1 MAATTNANRGLRLD
15 DDALGEAQPR
25 VVTHRGLQYPGEVI
39 VAETV
44 NPDWVLPLDGD
55 RLTSDVV
62 REIRF
67 SEDLADGL
75 GVLRTRPQA
84 SWNAALHYA
93 TVLDDGLGPAED
105 DAQTVPQEQRLIAA
119 LRTLG
124 ARVSEAIAEVP
135 ARETPSGDEAA
146 DVSSNLDRLQLLC
159 EAGSYEGFLEA
170 ARSTFGGP
178 STLRAAMEV
187 LQRLERLAVLAP
199 GIAAARKYLDGMTF
213 DAERGELRLA
223 RDSLA
228 ARAAPADLLANPSLW
243 DSIEAGFTQLRR
255 DYGAAYAAHHVPYH
269 GEAAALAT
277 RLENLRPRV
286 AAVARLN
293 DVPEFGGPLG
303 SDVPGRFGDL
313 VASLKSSE
321 LGGADLA
328 LEDAPYCG
336 LCSLSLDEEVPQRQA
351 ERIIADLDAALRE
364 YNRRL
369 SSEAVTRILAHPTRE
384 QLDRFIDLMRVSDLT
399 ELANVLDERV
409 VEFLR
414 GFVSDGRP
422 GRDAA
427 L

>member
-15 DDALGEAQPR
+15 DDDLGEAQPW
-25 VVTHRGLQYPGEVI
+25 VVTHRGLQYPGEVM
-39 VAETV
+39 VADTV
-44 NPDWVLPLDGD
+44 NPDWVLPMDGD
-55 RLTSDVV
+55 TSF
-62 REIRF
+62 RI
-67 SEDLADGL
+67 
-75 GVLRTRPQA
+75 VL
-84 SWNAALHYA
+84 Y
-93 TVLDDGLGPAED
+93 
-105 DAQTVPQEQRLIAA
+105 TVPR
-119 LRTLG
+119 R
-124 ARVSEAIAEVP
+124 VP
-135 ARETPSGDEAA
+135 AGQIRDPRIT
-146 DVSSNLDRLQLLC
+146 
-159 EAGSYEGFLEA
+159 
-170 ARSTFGGP
+170 
-178 STLRAAMEV
+178 MEV
-187 LQRLERLAVLAP
+187 LQRLEWLAVLAP

-228 ARAAPADLLANPSLW
+228 ARAAPAGLQANPSLL

-255 DYGAAYAAHHVPYH
+255 DYGAAYAAHRVRCHD
-269 GEAAALAT
+269 EAAALAT

-313 VASLKSSE
+313 VAFLKSCE

-336 LCSLSLDEEVPQRQA
+336 LCSLSLDEKVPRQQA

-409 VEFLR
+409 VEFLC

-422 GRDAA
+422 GKDAA

>member
-1 MAATTNANRGLRLD
+1 MAATTNSNRGLRLD
-15 DDALGEAQPR
+15 DDALGETQPR
-25 VVTHRGLQYPGEVI
+25 VVTHRGLQYPGEVM

-55 RLTSDVV
+55 TSFRVV
-62 REIRF
+62 
-67 SEDLADGL
+67 L
-75 GVLRTRPQA
+75 
-84 SWNAALHYA
+84 Y
-93 TVLDDGLGPAED
+93 
-105 DAQTVPQEQRLIAA
+105 TVPR
-119 LRTLG
+119 R
-124 ARVSEAIAEVP
+124 VP
-135 ARETPSGDEAA
+135 AGQIRDP
-146 DVSSNLDRLQLLC
+146 RI
-159 EAGSYEGFLEA
+159 
-170 ARSTFGGP
+170 
-178 STLRAAMEV
+178 AM
-187 LQRLERLAVLAP
+187 
-199 GIAAARKYLDGMTF
+199 
-213 DAERGELRLA
+213 
-223 RDSLA
+223 
-228 ARAAPADLLANPSLW
+228 
-243 DSIEAGFTQLRR
+243 
-255 DYGAAYAAHHVPYH
+255 
-269 GEAAALAT
+269 
-277 RLENLRPRV
+277 
-286 AAVARLN
+286 AVARLN

-313 VASLKSSE
+313 VASLKSCE

-336 LCSLSLDEEVPQRQA
+336 LCSLSLDEEVPRRQA

-369 SSEAVTRILAHPTRE
+369 SSEAVTRILTHPTRE